1 MLTHEEMVA
10 RMLDNPDF
18 KREFDVQAEEFELLD
33 ELLKARHHAGLTQAE
48 VAKRMGAKS
57 PAVAR
62 LDAGEEPSPT
72 VETLRKYAEAV
83 GCRLEIRLRPCVTR
97 ESNS

>member
-33 ELLKARHHAGLTQAE
+33 ELL
-48 VAKRMGAKS
+48 
-57 PAVAR
+57 
-62 LDAGEEPSPT
+62 
-72 VETLRKYAEAV
+72 
-83 GCRLEIRLRPCVTR
+83 
-97 ESNS
+97 